1 MNRIYS
7 IQGGFAA
14 IAAIFLLVALAA
26 LGGFMLTFSNT
37 QQLTFA
43 QDVQGA
49 RAYWAANAGLE
60 WGFGSI
66 GLQPRETASCPASP
80 STLNGFGGP
89 MTVVVSCSRSTYNE
103 AGQDKIIF
111 QLTAVASNGGQAGS
125 VGFVE
130 RSLSASLEK

>member
-1 MNRIYS
+1 MSRSYS
-7 IQGGFAA
+7 AQGGFAA
-14 IAAIFLLVALAA
+14 IAAIFLVVTLAA

-60 WGFGSI
+60 WGLGSI
-66 GLQPRETASCPASP
+66 GPQARETASCPVSP
-80 STLNGFGGP
+80 SSLNGFDGS
-89 MTVVVSCSRSTYNE
+89 MTVVVSCTRSTYNE

-111 QLTAVASNGGQAGS
+111 ELTSVASNQSQIGS

-130 RSLSASLEK
+130 RSLSTSIEK